1 MTGLRRPKETE
12 MKFVAAAA
20 LVLTVITL
28 PIVGAVMFALVA
40 FGLFLLALVGVLS
53 GLEDRTVRP
62 HDVVLD
68 GRRWRDGS

>member
-1 MTGLRRPKETE
+1 

-20 LVLTVITL
+20 LLLTVATL
-28 PIVGAVMFALVA
+28 PIMGAVMFALLA

-62 HDVVLD
+62 RDVVLD
-68 GRRWRDGS
+68 GTRWRDGA